1 MNSLFQ
7 RNWYTSVRRSGDDLL
22 QAETCYV
29 DSERETAARL
39 TVNVQD
45 FRVREAIWEEH
56 RTAGKSGTSVRT
68 VPVLHGQEAYFNA
81 GAALR
86 QVAQYLADP
95 LAVPLFAET
104 VKGLIQG
111 ETFLWDRRG
120 YNSAEEYSRYWAEYY
135 AGSCRY
141 YSNLDRVETGWF
153 QHVGEEQREGNLFV
167 RFKTQTLY
175 SLNEGTYL
183 LTGNLSDSFHQVS
196 VNLELNAD
204 DFRVVRAAGT
214 LHRTPD
220 KVCREASGFLQ
231 DMVGLGVKGLD
242 KKVIAGLLGKG
253 QGCVHLIDLVNDAV
267 QILDLYKF

>member
-7 RNWYTSVRRSGDDLL
+7 RNWYTSVQRSGDDML

-29 DSERETAARL
+29 DSEREAAARL
-39 TVNVQD
+39 LVNVKD
-45 FRVREAIWEEH
+45 FCVKEAVWEEH
-56 RTAGKSGTSVRT
+56 RTGGKPGTGVRT

-81 GAALR
+81 GAALQ
-86 QVAQYLADP
+86 QVAQFLADP

-104 VKGLIQG
+104 VKGVIQA
-111 ETFLWDRRG
+111 ETFLWDLRG
-120 YNSAEEYSRYWAEYY
+120 YGSAEEYSRYWGKYY

-153 QHVGEEQREGNLFV
+153 EHVGEEQREGNLFV
-167 RFKTQTLY
+167 RFKTQTFY
-175 SLNEGTYL
+175 SLGEGAYL

-196 VNLELNAD
+196 VNLELAAED
-204 DFRVVRAAGT
+204 WRVIRAAGT

-231 DMVGLGVKGLD
+231 ELVGTGLKGLG
-242 KKVIAGLLGKG
+242 KKEIAGLLGKG
-253 QGCVHLIDLVNDAV
+253 QGCVHLIDLVSDAV
-267 QILDLYKF
+267 HILELHRF